1 MMMQN
6 SQMMDHYSPHTDS
19 LYTILQQTLYFDK
32 YWGVSSPDKPRYQKI
47 DHSKDSDVLS
57 PVCNKHD
64 YTHHK
69 PQTTNVCTRTLITLI
84 ILKKYAWKPIL
95 SAVDARNKSIEDA
108 LKSADKA
115 KKEMLA
121 LNTDNERILMEA
133 KKERDALLKEGREI
147 KDNIIDEAKDKAK
160 VEADKIL
167 ITAKE
172 QINNEKMKAIT
183 ELKNQV
189 AEMSIDIAEKILKS
203 ELSDKNKQ
211 KELIAEALKSNE
223 LN

>member
-1 MMMQN
+1 MELVT
-6 SQMMDHYSPHTDS
+6 PEIGLIFWTTIVFS
-19 LYTILQQTLYFDK
+19 LL
-32 YWGVSSPDKPRYQKI
+32 
-47 DHSKDSDVLS
+47 
-57 PVCNKHD
+57 
-64 YTHHK
+64 
-69 PQTTNVCTRTLITLI
+69 LIV
-84 ILKKYAWKPIL
+84 LKKYAWKPIL
-95 SAVDARNKSIEDA
+95 TAVDERNKSIEDA
-108 LKSADKA
+108 LKAADKA

-121 LNTDNERILMEA
+121 LNTDNEQILIEA
-133 KKERDALLKEGREI
+133 KKERDMLLKEGREI
-147 KDNIIDEAKDKAK
+147 KDNIIVEAKDKAK
-160 VEADKIL
+160 TEADKIL

-211 KELIAEALKSNE
+211 KELITESLKSNE

>member
-1 MMMQN
+1 MELVT
-6 SQMMDHYSPHTDS
+6 PEIGLIFWT
-19 LYTILQQTLYFDK
+19 TIVFLL
-32 YWGVSSPDKPRYQKI
+32 
-47 DHSKDSDVLS
+47 L
-57 PVCNKHD
+57 
-64 YTHHK
+64 
-69 PQTTNVCTRTLITLI
+69 LIV
-84 ILKKYAWKPIL
+84 LKKYAWQPIL
-95 SAVDARNKSIEDA
+95 AAVDERNKSIEDA
-108 LKSADKA
+108 LKAADKA

-121 LNTDNERILMEA
+121 LNTDNERILTEA

-147 KDNIIDEAKDKAK
+147 KDNIIAEAKDKAK
-160 VEADKIL
+160 IESDKIL

-211 KELIAEALKSNE
+211 KELIAEALKSNK

>member
-1 MMMQN
+1 
-6 SQMMDHYSPHTDS
+6 MDLVTPEIGLIFWT
-19 LYTILQQTLYFDK
+19 TIVFLL
-32 YWGVSSPDKPRYQKI
+32 
-47 DHSKDSDVLS
+47 L
-57 PVCNKHD
+57 
-64 YTHHK
+64 
-69 PQTTNVCTRTLITLI
+69 LIV
-84 ILKKYAWKPIL
+84 LKKYAWKPIL
-95 SAVDARNKSIEDA
+95 AAVDERNKSIEDA
-108 LKSADKA
+108 LKSAEKA

-121 LNTDNERILMEA
+121 LNTDNERILIQA

-147 KDNIIDEAKDKAK
+147 KDNIIAEAKDKAK
-160 VEADKIL
+160 IESDKIL
-167 ITAKE
+167 IIAKE

>member
-1 MMMQN
+1 MELVT
-6 SQMMDHYSPHTDS
+6 PEIGLIFWT
-19 LYTILQQTLYFDK
+19 TIVFLL
-32 YWGVSSPDKPRYQKI
+32 
-47 DHSKDSDVLS
+47 L
-57 PVCNKHD
+57 
-64 YTHHK
+64 
-69 PQTTNVCTRTLITLI
+69 LIV
-84 ILKKYAWKPIL
+84 LKKYAWKPIL
-95 SAVDARNKSIEDA
+95 AAVDERNKSIEDA
-108 LKSADKA
+108 LKAADKA

-147 KDNIIDEAKDKAK
+147 KDNIIAEAKDKAK
-160 VEADKIL
+160 IESDKIL

-211 KELIAEALKSNE
+211 KELIAEALKSNK

>member
-1 MMMQN
+1 MELVT
-6 SQMMDHYSPHTDS
+6 PEIGLIFWTTIVFS
-19 LYTILQQTLYFDK
+19 LL
-32 YWGVSSPDKPRYQKI
+32 
-47 DHSKDSDVLS
+47 
-57 PVCNKHD
+57 
-64 YTHHK
+64 
-69 PQTTNVCTRTLITLI
+69 LI
-84 ILKKYAWKPIL
+84 ILKKYAWNPIL

-108 LKSADKA
+108 LKAADKA
-115 KKEMLA
+115 KKEMLS
-121 LNTDNERILMEA
+121 LNADNERILVEA
-133 KKERDALLKEGREI
+133 KKERDILLKEGREI
-147 KDNIIDEAKDKAK
+147 KDNIIAEAKDKAK
-160 VEADKIL
+160 TESEKIL

-211 KELIAEALKSNE
+211 KELIAESLKNNE

>member
-1 MMMQN
+1 MELVT
-6 SQMMDHYSPHTDS
+6 PEIGLIFWTTIVFS
-19 LYTILQQTLYFDK
+19 LLL
-32 YWGVSSPDKPRYQKI
+32 V
-47 DHSKDSDVLS
+47 
-57 PVCNKHD
+57 
-64 YTHHK
+64 
-69 PQTTNVCTRTLITLI
+69 

-95 SAVDARNKSIEDA
+95 SAVDERNKSIEDA
-108 LKSADKA
+108 LKAADKA

-147 KDNIIDEAKDKAK
+147 KESIITEAKDKAK

-172 QINNEKMKAIT
+172 QISNEKMKAII

-203 ELSDKNKQ
+203 ELSDKDKQ
-211 KELIAEALKSNE
+211 KRLITQRLKSNE

>member
-1 MMMQN
+1 MELVT
-6 SQMMDHYSPHTDS
+6 PEIGLIFWT
-19 LYTILQQTLYFDK
+19 TIVFLL
-32 YWGVSSPDKPRYQKI
+32 
-47 DHSKDSDVLS
+47 L
-57 PVCNKHD
+57 
-64 YTHHK
+64 
-69 PQTTNVCTRTLITLI
+69 LIV
-84 ILKKYAWKPIL
+84 LKKYAWKPIL
-95 SAVDARNKSIEDA
+95 AAVDERNKSIEDA
-108 LKSADKA
+108 LKAADKA

-121 LNTDNERILMEA
+121 LHTDNERILIQA

-147 KDNIIDEAKDKAK
+147 KDNIIAEAKDKAK
-160 VEADKIL
+160 LEADKIL

>member
-1 MMMQN
+1 MELVT
-6 SQMMDHYSPHTDS
+6 PEIGLIFWT
-19 LYTILQQTLYFDK
+19 TIVFLL
-32 YWGVSSPDKPRYQKI
+32 
-47 DHSKDSDVLS
+47 L
-57 PVCNKHD
+57 
-64 YTHHK
+64 
-69 PQTTNVCTRTLITLI
+69 LIV
-84 ILKKYAWKPIL
+84 LKKYAWKPIL
-95 SAVDARNKSIEDA
+95 AAVDERNKSIEDA
-108 LKSADKA
+108 LKAADKA

-121 LNTDNERILMEA
+121 LNTDNERILIQA
-133 KKERDALLKEGREI
+133 KKERDVLLKEGREI
-147 KDNIIDEAKDKAK
+147 KDNIIAEAKDKAK
-160 VEADKIL
+160 RESDKIL

-211 KELIAEALKSNE
+211 KELIAEALKSNK

>member
-1 MMMQN
+1 MELVT
-6 SQMMDHYSPHTDS
+6 PEIGLIFWT
-19 LYTILQQTLYFDK
+19 TIVFLL
-32 YWGVSSPDKPRYQKI
+32 
-47 DHSKDSDVLS
+47 L
-57 PVCNKHD
+57 
-64 YTHHK
+64 
-69 PQTTNVCTRTLITLI
+69 LIV
-84 ILKKYAWKPIL
+84 LKKYAWKPIL
-95 SAVDARNKSIEDA
+95 AAVDERNKSIEDA
-108 LKSADKA
+108 LKAADKA

-121 LNTDNERILMEA
+121 LNTDNERILTEA

-147 KDNIIDEAKDKAK
+147 KDNIIAEAKDKAK
-160 VEADKIL
+160 IEADKIL

>member
-1 MMMQN
+1 MELVT
-6 SQMMDHYSPHTDS
+6 PEIGLIFWT
-19 LYTILQQTLYFDK
+19 TIVFLL
-32 YWGVSSPDKPRYQKI
+32 
-47 DHSKDSDVLS
+47 L
-57 PVCNKHD
+57 
-64 YTHHK
+64 
-69 PQTTNVCTRTLITLI
+69 LIV
-84 ILKKYAWKPIL
+84 LKKYAWKPIL
-95 SAVDARNKSIEDA
+95 AAVDERNKSIEDA
-108 LKSADKA
+108 LKAADKA

-121 LNTDNERILMEA
+121 LNTDNERILIQA
-133 KKERDALLKEGREI
+133 KKERDSLLKEGREI
-147 KDNIIDEAKDKAK
+147 KDNIIAEAKDKAK
-160 VEADKIL
+160 LESDKIL

-189 AEMSIDIAEKILKS
+189 ASMSIDIAEKILKS

>member
-1 MMMQN
+1 MELVT
-6 SQMMDHYSPHTDS
+6 PEIGLIFWT
-19 LYTILQQTLYFDK
+19 TIVFLL
-32 YWGVSSPDKPRYQKI
+32 
-47 DHSKDSDVLS
+47 L
-57 PVCNKHD
+57 
-64 YTHHK
+64 
-69 PQTTNVCTRTLITLI
+69 LIV
-84 ILKKYAWKPIL
+84 LKKYAWKPIL
-95 SAVDARNKSIEDA
+95 AAVDERNKSIEDA
-108 LKSADKA
+108 LKAADKA

-121 LNTDNERILMEA
+121 LNADNERILIQA
-133 KKERDALLKEGREI
+133 KKERDVLLKEGREI
-147 KDNIIDEAKDKAK
+147 KDNIIAEAKDKAK
-160 VEADKIL
+160 IEADKIL

-189 AEMSIDIAEKILKS
+189 ASMSIDIAEKILKS